1 MLSATSY
8 SLLHYRPLKLPQLNR
23 TSIPE
28 LEKVP
33 VNFLKG
39 NNNFRS
45 VK

>member
-1 MLSATSY
+1 MMSAMSY
-8 SLLHYRPLKLPQLNR
+8 SLLRVCTLKLPQLNG

-28 LEKVP
+28 FEKVP